1 MVSTRFTLMAAL
13 ACVAWSAEV
22 PATVPKPTLRP
33 EQRADIYMARKMY
46 REAIDEY
53 REAPDSAIVAN
64 KLGIAFHQL
73 QDLGTARRNYA
84 RALKLDP
91 AYAEAINNLGTTYYA
106 AKDYRRAIKHYRK
119 ALRLAPQ
126 SASIYSNLGTAYFAR
141 RDYKRASEAYQSAL
155 GIDPEVFDHHNA
167 YGVLLQDHNVE
178 ERAKF
183 HYYLARSCAKA
194 GMTERALQYI
204 RKALEEGFGER
215 KKFLEEPEFTTLR
228 VNPEFQML
236 MAYEP
241 RKL

>member
-1 MVSTRFTLMAAL
+1 MVSSRFTLIAAL
-13 ACVAWSAEV
+13 TCAAWASESA
-22 PATVPKPTLRP
+22 PPSPKTKLLP

-53 REAPDSAIVAN
+53 REAADSAVIAN

-73 QDLGTARRNYA
+73 QDLAAARRNYV
-84 RALKLDP
+84 RALKMEP
-91 AYAEAINNLGTTYYA
+91 GYAEAINNLGTTYYA
-106 AKDYRRAIKHYRK
+106 AKEYRRAIKQYRK
-119 ALRLAPQ
+119 ALRFSPE

-155 GIDPEVFDHHNA
+155 KIDPEVFEHHNS
-167 YGVLLQDHNVE
+167 YGVLLQDQNVE

-183 HYYLARSCAKA
+183 HYYLARSYAKA
-194 GMTERALQYI
+194 GMTERALQCI
-204 RKALEEGFGER
+204 RKSLEEGFGER